1 MFEWLNQTQEVVKTA
16 VREQNPTVYKTL
28 VQSLVQEEINERID
42 LVTKAMGVLKM
53 RSKELNGLRPDSK
66 LMDQEGKVIQEG
78 FTQDQFNKRKKLVE
92 TVNNLEKALSEAI
105 NDANYE
111 NLKKVLGNMPKET
124 NVNN

>member
-1 MFEWLNQTQEVVKTA
+1 MFEWLNQTQEAVKTA
-16 VREQNPTVYKTL
+16 VKDQNSTVYKTL

-42 LVTKAMGVLKM
+42 LVTKAMSALKM
-53 RSKELNGLRPDSK
+53 KSKELNGLRPDSK
-66 LMDQEGKVIQEG
+66 LMDQEGKIIQEG

-92 TVNNLEKALSEAI
+92 TVTNLEKALSEAV

-124 NVNN
+124 NASN